1 MMARKRK
8 KQLHY
13 LRNKK
18 TKKEQK
24 QKIASMIKGPE
35 REV

>member
-8 KQLHY
+8 KQLQY

-18 TKKEQK
+18 TKKAQK
-24 QKIASMIKGPE
+24 QKIASMIKGPK